1 MEKRQQ
7 GRFQGKSRG
16 RKFEDRKLE
25 PPEFEEKVIHVNRV
39 AKVVKGGRR
48 FGFNVL
54 VAVGNHKGRVGI
66 GLGKANE
73 VPDAV
78 KKGIEAAKKDLYDVP
93 ILGTTIP
100 HLINGVFGK
109 AMVVLKPA
117 SPGTG
122 IIAGGAV
129 RAIIELSGIKD
140 ILTKSINS
148 KNHVNV
154 AKATMQGL
162 RDLRKL
168 HEVAK
173 LRGLSPQEV
182 LGYGGEQD
190 GVEA

>member
-1 MEKRQQ
+1 MVQQRQRRQQ
-7 GRFQGKSRG
+7 YK
-16 RKFEDRKLE
+16 RKDKWEE
-25 PPEFEEKVIHVNRV
+25 VPEFEEKVISVNRV

-54 VAVGNHKGRVGI
+54 VAVGNRKGKVGI

-78 KKGIEAAKKDLYDVP
+78 RKGIEAAKKDLYEFP
-93 ILGTTIP
+93 MLGTTIP
-100 HLINGVFGK
+100 HQIIGVFGK
-109 AMVVLKPA
+109 ARVVLKPA
-117 SPGTG
+117 SEGTG

-140 ILTKSINS
+140 ILTKSLWS

-154 AKATMQGL
+154 AWATMQGL
-162 RDLRKL
+162 QSLRRL

-173 LRGLSPQEV
+173 LRGLKPTEV

-190 GVEA
+190 GAEA